1 MQTFRLN
8 FVFFSLYLISWVIEY
23 FIIFKVQNYLL
34 GTISLYF
41 PMLIFIPHG
50 IRVIG
55 SMVYGPKIF
64 LGLLTAH
71 LVTGYFFLED
81 LTMILILST
90 LSVVAAYI
98 AVYLVFKKFNLNSDD
113 IVVNKII
120 LIAIISSIL
129 NSMFNIVIKGNE
141 HVNFYNFI
149 GYGVG
154 DLIGTLI
161 VFYVLIQ
168 FFKTM
173 QYKI

>member
-1 MQTFRLN
+1 
-8 FVFFSLYLISWVIEY
+8 
-23 FIIFKVQNYLL
+23 
-34 GTISLYF
+34 
-41 PMLIFIPHG
+41 
-50 IRVIG
+50 
-55 SMVYGPKIF
+55 MVYGPKIF

-71 LVTGYFFLED
+71 FVTGYFFLED
-81 LTMILILST
+81 LMMILILST

-98 AVYLVFKKFNLNSDD
+98 AIYLVFKKFNLNSDD

>member
-8 FVFFSLYLISWVIEY
+8 FVFFSLYLLSWVIEY
-23 FIIFKVQNYLL
+23 FFIFKVQNYLL

-71 LVTGYFFLED
+71 FVTGYFFLED

-98 AVYLVFKKFNLNSDD
+98 AVYLVFKK
-113 IVVNKII
+113 
-120 LIAIISSIL
+120 
-129 NSMFNIVIKGNE
+129 
-141 HVNFYNFI
+141 
-149 GYGVG
+149 
-154 DLIGTLI
+154 
-161 VFYVLIQ
+161 
-168 FFKTM
+168 
-173 QYKI
+173 